1 MTTPDRMYR
10 IIKRQVITEKAADDS
25 GRRNAYHFAVP
36 TDANKIEIKR
46 AVEAQFDRKVAEVR
60 VVSMHGKER
69 RQGRYVG
76 HKPNWKKAYVRLAA
90 GEKSI
95 EFFEGV

>member
-1 MTTPDRMYR
+1 MRVQDVIRRPL
-10 IIKRQVITEKAADDS
+10 ITEKSTAQRTTVNVVAFEVD
-25 GRRNAYHFAVP
+25 RR
-36 TDANKIEIKR
+36 ANKIEIKR
-46 AVEAQFDRKVAEVR
+46 AVEAQFDRKVADVR

-76 HKPNWKKAYVRLAA
+76 HKPNWKKAYVRLAE

>member
-1 MTTPDRMYR
+1 MRVQDVIRRPL
-10 IIKRQVITEKAADDS
+10 ITEKSTAQRTTSNVVAFEVD
-25 GRRNAYHFAVP
+25 RR
-36 TDANKIEIKR
+36 ANKIEIKR

-60 VVSMHGKER
+60 VVTMHGKER

-76 HKPNWKKAYVRLAA
+76 HKPDWKKAYVRLAA
-90 GEKSI
+90 GETSI